1 MVVLTRGSK
10 TEPLVVFSVLVDPS
24 TAEVSVLRDCEF
36 AEMNADDYE
45 VIV

>member
-10 TEPLVVFSVLVDPS
+10 TEPVVVFSVLVDPS
-24 TAEVSVLRDCEF
+24 TAEVSVLRDSEF
-36 AEMNADDYE
+36 AELNADDYE